1 MLKSSCTAK
10 LSGYK
15 KESEKIEYISDM
27 VHIKTVFYHELETD
41 THPLGYN
48 KDSNKDKIV
57 KQAFSAVFLKV
68 LLIFSG
74 QKFRY

>member
-1 MLKSSCTAK
+1 MLKSSCAAK

-27 VHIKTVFYHELETD
+27 VHIKTVFYHEFETD
-41 THPLGYN
+41 IHPLGSN
-48 KDSNKDKIV
+48 VDSSKDKIV
-57 KQAFSAVFLKV
+57 KKAFSAVLLEV